1 MTEKER
7 RIYELTL
14 RRKVA
19 NQKIISKIMRYID
32 KHPDQRFIQALQNLG
47 IISGYTDK
55 MLQRFV
61 IDDRFYEESEDTLEK
76 MK

>member
-7 RIYELTL
+7 RIYESALK
-14 RRKVA
+14 RKSA
-19 NQKIISKIMRYID
+19 NYQIIIRLINYME
-32 KHPDQRFIQALQNLG
+32 KHPDQRFTQALQNLG